1 MIYQLYIISAKI
13 SIYVNV
19 SKKFYNYYNYYRDFL
34 CSIDDR
40 KERGIMLYL
49 LCDMTHLNIYR
60 ICYAYLEL
68 KKRIFTTV
76 KVQAFFVY
84 VFSAKMCCVAAIQA
98 CIFTVRGLNCRAFL
112 VCADPGAPW
121 KGNII

>member
-1 MIYQLYIISAKI
+1 MIYQLYIILPKI

-49 LCDMTHLNIYR
+49 MCDITHLNIYR
-60 ICYAYLEL
+60 ICYAYFCANR
-68 KKRIFTTV
+68 RIFTTV
-76 KVQAFFVY
+76 KVQAFSCTFI
-84 VFSAKMCCVAAIQA
+84 SMKMCCVAAIQA

-112 VCADPGAPW
+112 VY
-121 KGNII
+121 